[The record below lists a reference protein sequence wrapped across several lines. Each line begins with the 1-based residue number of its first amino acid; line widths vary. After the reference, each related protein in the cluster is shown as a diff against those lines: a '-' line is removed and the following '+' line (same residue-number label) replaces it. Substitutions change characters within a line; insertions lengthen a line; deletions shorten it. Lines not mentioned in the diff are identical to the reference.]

1 MTKRWLAALVVALSC
16 LGPIAVAVADEKKP
30 SGTVK
35 IASKSVAIG
44 IGVNWGDG
52 TLNFEGKTHPF
63 SIDGLTVV
71 DLGISSVTTA
81 GEVFNLKKLSD
92 FSGNYVAGAAGIA
105 VAGGVNDVIMKN
117 EHGVVLR
124 LHGTEKG

>member
-1 MTKRWLAALVVALSC
+1 MRGPALRS
-16 LGPIAVAVADEKKP
+16 
-30 SGTVK
+30 
-35 IASKSVAIG
+35 
-44 IGVNWGDG
+44 
-52 TLNFEGKTHPF
+52 F
-63 SIDGLTVV
+63 
-71 DLGISSVTTA
+71 TA

-124 LHGTEKG
+124 LHGTEKGVKLTLGPQGVKINLNKTERSSAGAP